1 MATFLKAEV
10 DSRLADGMHDA
21 QVPYRQPCSLLA
33 VRQGMGSM
41 PSQDRVLKEMKVRI
55 PRSQH
60 IKLHGLRLVRDQGIS
75 ESVRKAL
82 ETYFERTDGHTT
94 PID

>member
-1 MATFLKAEV
+1 MQNE
-10 DSRLADGMHDA
+10 
-21 QVPYRQPCSLLA
+21 
-33 VRQGMGSM
+33 
-41 PSQDRVLKEMKVRI
+41 DRVLKEMKVRI

-94 PID
+94 PTD